1 MGYKKQEIMGAAD
14 YTRINVASCDKGY
27 ITIYFKYD
35 PVIIDLMKAA
45 VPYKQRIW
53 NRELKTWSISCE
65 YIPKLVASFITASK
79 SGKHIEF
86 TDVIDS
92 YQKYCDSIGK
102 ENDLIKIGKNKKD
115 PIQPSLID
123 DENFFFDK
131 IDTEFSSAYKKNK
144 QKEKTP
150 AKQTELKD
158 FFPPDD
164 LFGSFFNENDVF
176 TDNLN
181 YPEGT
186 SFKPYEHQIAGAQTL
201 INGKKYILADT
212 MGLGK
217 TFTSIMA
224 AYNIPGKKLIISPAS
239 LKLNWRNEIEK
250 FGVNS
255 ADIRVISS
263 KTMAEDVKC
272 EENWVILN
280 YDILRKL
287 GKETAIPM
295 WASKFQTVIFDE
307 AHYCKSVDVR
317 GHPGSQRAAVAL
329 EIAANINNVFLLSG
343 TPITNKTK
351 DIYML
356 LKMIDSPVAK
366 NWFKFATRYCN
377 AHKNNFGWECD
388 GSSNREELN
397 LRLRSCLLRRR
408 TQDVLTMP
416 EKHRTYI
423 PVEAD
428 LKEYNLL
435 LNNYIA
441 DLDESSECALSS
453 LTKMKQAVALGK
465 VDNTCSLISDMLENE
480 KPVVVYTC
488 YLDVVEQ
495 ISSRFEGKCVHIT
508 GAVSSED
515 RQKAVENFQSGKIP
529 IIICTIAAGGV
540 GLTLTKSDV
549 VIFNDFDYT
558 AANIRQ
564 AEDRIWRIGQRNN
577 CSIFFVYADKCMIDE
592 SLCKMLDK
600 KLSNMGVIIDGKEE
614 SLITEDD
621 ENNRIILMTQ
631 LMELKIKKRAK
642 KKKKKSS

>member
-1 MGYKKQEIMGAAD
+1 MGAAG
-14 YTRINVASCDKGY
+14 YTKINAASSENGN

-35 PVIIDLMKAA
+35 PVVLDLIKAS
-45 VPYKQRIW
+45 VPYQWRRW
-53 NRELKTWSISCE
+53 NSELKTWTIGCDH
-65 YIPKLVASFITASK
+65 IPKLIASFVSASK
-79 SGKHIEF
+79 SGKYIEF
-86 TDVIDS
+86 SDVIEA
-92 YQKYCDSIGK
+92 YQNYCDSIGK
-102 ENDLIKIGKNKKD
+102 TNELSFYGKKKKE
-115 PIQPSLID
+115 PMQPSLLD
-123 DENFFFDK
+123 DENLFFDK
-131 IDTEFSSAYKKNK
+131 IDSEFSAEYDKNK
-144 QKEKTP
+144 QKDTVKEKDL
-150 AKQTELKD
+150 QN
-158 FFPPDD
+158 FFPQDD
-164 LFGSFFNENDVF
+164 LFGSFFNEDEIVV
-176 TDNLN
+176 DDLD
-181 YPEGT
+181 YPKGT
-186 SFKPYEHQIAGAQTL
+186 AFKPYEHQIAGAHTL
-201 INGKKYILADT
+201 INGHKYILADT

-224 AYNIPGKKLIISPAS
+224 AYNLPGRKLVITPAS

-250 FGVNS
+250 FGVDPS
-255 ADIRVISS
+255 DIRVISS
-263 KTMAEDVKC
+263 KTMSEDVKC
-272 EENWVILN
+272 EENWIILN

-287 GKETAIPM
+287 GREVATPI
-295 WASKFQTVIFDE
+295 WASGFKTVIFDE

-329 EIAANINNVFLLSG
+329 EIAANIPNVFLLSG

-356 LKMIDSPVAK
+356 LRMIDSPVAR

-397 LRLRSCLLRRR
+397 LRLKSCLLRRR

-428 LKEYNLL
+428 LKEYNAL
-435 LNNYIA
+435 LNSYI
-441 DLDESSECALSS
+441 DDNDNSSECALAS

-465 VDNTCSLISDMLENE
+465 VENTCSLISDLLENE

-488 YLDVVEQ
+488 YLDVVDQ
-495 ISSRFEGKCVHIT
+495 ISSRFEGKCVRIT

-515 RQKAVENFQSGKIP
+515 RQKAVDDFQSGRKP

-540 GLTLTKSDV
+540 GLTLTRSDV
-549 VIFNDFDYT
+549 VVFNDFDYT
-558 AANIRQ
+558 AANVRQ

-577 CSIFFVYADKCMIDE
+577 CSIFYVYADKCMIDE
-592 SLCKMLDK
+592 SLCKMLDR
-600 KLSNMGVIIDGKEE
+600 KLSNMGVIIDGREE
-614 SLITEDD
+614 SLITEED

-631 LMELKIKKRAK
+631 LMEMKLNRKVKKRK
-642 KKKKKSS
+642 RKKSQ